1 VIGVGRLVIASAVT
15 CLAVCAP
22 ARASFII
29 TPTFDSTITGD
40 SNHTNIINT
49 INSVIQV
56 YQNTLLDNIT
66 VAIEFHKAGGLG
78 SSSSFFG
85 NVTYAQYLAAL
96 TADKKSA
103 DDTTAL
109 AHLGAGPN
117 NPVNGTAEINV
128 KTANLRAI
136 GISAAVA
143 FDGLIGINLDLTD
156 IGSSGTTG
164 QKSLVAVLEHEIDEV
179 LGLGSALPN
188 PNGALSGDPFPED
201 LFRYNSTG
209 GRSFTASPATAYF
222 SIDSTTLIAR
232 FHNTNDGADY
242 GDWETGA
249 APPQVQD
256 AFATVG
262 SFPTLGPSEIRALD
276 VIGFDLAVPEPAT
289 GVLFGTALLFVVLA
303 KRRADKRTNLSA
315 N

>member
-1 VIGVGRLVIASAVT
+1 MIGVGRLVIASAVAY
-15 CLAVCAP
+15 LAVCAP

-40 SNHTNIINT
+40 SNSVNIINT

-85 NVTYAQYLAAL
+85 NITYAQYLTAL

-117 NPVNGTAEINV
+117 NPVNGTALINV
-128 KTANLRAI
+128 KTANLRAV
-136 GISAAVA
+136 GISTAVA
-143 FDGLIGINLDLTD
+143 FDGLIGINLDVTD

-164 QKSLVAVLEHEIDEV
+164 QYSLVAVVEHEIDEV
-179 LGLGSALPN
+179 LGLGSALPS
-188 PNGALSGDPFPED
+188 PPAGDPFPED

-222 SIDSTTLIAR
+222 SIDTTTLIAR
-232 FHNTNDGADY
+232 FHNTNDGGDY

-262 SFPTLGPSEIRALD
+262 AHPTLGPSEIRALD

-303 KRRADKRTNLSA
+303 KRRADKRANLSA